1 MQQIIIKMPM
11 GFFCCF
17 FFFLGW
23 NWCNRRQLQLPKTTD
38 LTGVRMVLQQHRWC
52 YEPSAREKGM
62 RSILKNG
69 NQSYAGDMGRQGV
82 RLEGRTQRKKKIQDL
97 SGVIENT
104 LEIETST
111 PARIFIFIKWQW
123 QPIFWHALIMSSRFL
138 FTYLNK
144 KKQVSFYKHLSNT
157 CSDLPFVAMM
167 SPLVHSI
174 IPQILIRIQGSYV
187 SAMTRG
193 ARETW
198 RPKSRV
204 QEREIRQQI
213 ILIQYTERG
222 TTQEACHRTVKVAH
236 QCLICVRGWGGWRLP
251 HSTHVLSTCDMQMP
265 GSTSPLNRTHLTK
278 CQLTFENEG
287 QVVNSSH
294 KYYGCTD

>member
-144 KKQVSFYKHLSNT
+144 KKNKFPFINT
-157 CSDLPFVAMM
+157 
-167 SPLVHSI
+167 
-174 IPQILIRIQGSYV
+174 
-187 SAMTRG
+187 SATP
-193 ARETW
+193 A
-198 RPKSRV
+198 
-204 QEREIRQQI
+204 Q
-213 ILIQYTERG
+213 
-222 TTQEACHRTVKVAH
+222 
-236 QCLICVRGWGGWRLP
+236 
-251 HSTHVLSTCDMQMP
+251 
-265 GSTSPLNRTHLTK
+265 TSPFWSWWAHWFI
-278 CQLTFENEG
+278 QSF
-287 QVVNSSH
+287 H
-294 KYYGCTD
+294 KYWYEYRARVCQPWHEVPGRREGLSHEFKKEK